1 MGQQKVNRLQG
12 QIRDMKL
19 AIDPVNAQA
28 EAEKLRIRAQ
38 GSERE
43 ATLKRSCRPELE
55 NALLECRREV
65 NATCAQVDD
74 TLFLDVG
81 QLNDQERELS
91 EIQRATT
98 EYQRAIQEQMEDI
111 QLAIDRVNAQAEAE
125 KLRIRAQGSE
135 REATLKR
142 NSKDSKRDL
151 ENALEECR
159 REVNAT
165 CDKVDDT

>member
-1 MGQQKVNRLQG
+1 MG
-12 QIRDMKL
+12 
-19 AIDPVNAQA
+19 
-28 EAEKLRIRAQ
+28 
-38 GSERE
+38 
-43 ATLKRSCRPELE
+43 
-55 NALLECRREV
+55 
-65 NATCAQVDD
+65 
-74 TLFLDVG
+74 
-81 QLNDQERELS
+81 ERELS

-111 QLAIDRVNAQAEAE
+111 LLAIDRVNAEAEAE

-142 NSKDSKRDL
+142 SSKDSKSEL

-165 CDKVDDT
+165 CERVDDALFMDECQLNDKIRPVQQTCDFFERELAKLQRS